1 MATLLSANHT
11 PAAGVPAACG
21 SPCARHAAVQR
32 PPAPAAQPSDF
43 VRELC
48 NILAALTHR

>member
-11 PAAGVPAACG
+11 PAAGVPAACCSHG
-21 SPCARHAAVQR
+21 ARHAAVQR
-32 PPAPAAQPSDF
+32 PPAPAPQPSDF